1 MLIILINFNESTK
14 FFKIFKYAM
23 RNKDLLRLESIIA
36 RIRKMT
42 KFRIIIQDIV
52 FVSRLTNVSKKKLRI
67 FLSVLLAN
75 LTVLFDILV
84 ILVFAFLLGDSNSEV
99 NSFIKFFIDN
109 LFLLPVLVI
118 FRFLFIYIERV
129 NIQSLQLK
137 VEENLRS
144 HLMKEI
150 FDKNNYSVADAY
162 FYVNELSRN
171 VSYFY
176 GSITSSIN
184 YFVQIVVY
192 TAYLLFTS
200 FNVVVY
206 FFIGAVLLFFPTR
219 YFLVKGR
226 GYIHEAYE
234 NEHKTLEN
242 IQKVLENIYL
252 IKILSTTARE
262 IENFEGTLRKYYSSV
277 LNNFKFGAINNIT
290 PNFVTVLLMAV
301 LFAFFDFVKFI
312 TLEFIGVMLRLFQ
325 TLGNFNNTLNMVI
338 NSHVHLEKLN
348 QLEKNKVRKSE
359 NVILYHPEDQ
369 SDIAVSLKGVSFK
382 YFGSSS
388 YIFDKLDLEIER
400 NKHTLI
406 VGDNGSG
413 KSTLLGLISGILI
426 PEQGSIK
433 VSTLKYAYVGAT
445 PLIIKGTLRENLLYG
460 NGERVNDDSIMDLI
474 SSYRLLNNNT
484 DLNLDENISNKS
496 LSSGQMQKVSFIR
509 AMLSKPEILI
519 LDESTS
525 NLDIE
530 SKNIIKHHL
539 KNSELTI
546 INSTHNAD
554 EVEYDNKFYIEVN
567 EDSRNI
573 RLSD

>member
-1 MLIILINFNESTK
+1 
-14 FFKIFKYAM
+14 
-23 RNKDLLRLESIIA
+23 
-36 RIRKMT
+36 
-42 KFRIIIQDIV
+42 
-52 FVSRLTNVSKKKLRI
+52 
-67 FLSVLLAN
+67 
-75 LTVLFDILV
+75 
-84 ILVFAFLLGDSNSEV
+84 
-99 NSFIKFFIDN
+99 
-109 LFLLPVLVI
+109 
-118 FRFLFIYIERV
+118 
-129 NIQSLQLK
+129 
-137 VEENLRS
+137 
-144 HLMKEI
+144 
-150 FDKNNYSVADAY
+150 
-162 FYVNELSRN
+162 
-171 VSYFY
+171 
-176 GSITSSIN
+176 
-184 YFVQIVVY
+184 
-192 TAYLLFTS
+192 
-200 FNVVVY
+200 
-206 FFIGAVLLFFPTR
+206 
-219 YFLVKGR
+219 
-226 GYIHEAYE
+226 
-234 NEHKTLEN
+234 
-242 IQKVLENIYL
+242 
-252 IKILSTTARE
+252 
-262 IENFEGTLRKYYSSV
+262 
-277 LNNFKFGAINNIT
+277 
-290 PNFVTVLLMAV
+290 
-301 LFAFFDFVKFI
+301 
-312 TLEFIGVMLRLFQ
+312 MLRLFQ

-426 PEQGSIK
+426 PEQGSIR

-460 NGERVNDDSIMDLI
+460 NVERVNDDSIMDLI

-484 DLNLDENISNKS
+484 DLNLDEDISNKS